1 MDAICLEPEKSAT
14 VFEGRVSFEE
24 LEDHHCRFPHGDDLP
39 YMFCGKPKSGS
50 SSYCLQHR
58 LICEYVR

>member
-39 YMFCGKPKSGS
+39 YMFCGKP
-50 SSYCLQHR
+50 
-58 LICEYVR
+58 